1 MTAAPT
7 ATTAAPAPPTAT
19 ATVIRAAATAATATA
34 AATATTATA
43 ATAVVVARRVVRAM
57 PTAAVVVSRLG
68 LTRGGPAQRHKAHAS
83 SHERGQAH
91 HGLSPGQFARGCV
104 IHQTPAC
111 P

>member
-7 ATTAAPAPPTAT
+7 ATTAATAPAPPTAT
-19 ATVIRAAATAATATA
+19 ATVIRAAATAAT
-34 AATATTATA
+34 

-68 LTRGGPAQRHKAHAS
+68 LTRGGPAQRHEAHAS

>member
-19 ATVIRAAATAATATA
+19 ATVIRAAATAAT
-34 AATATTATA
+34 

>member
-19 ATVIRAAATAATATA
+19 TTVIRAAATTTA
-34 AATATTATA
+34 AAT
-43 ATAVVVARRVVRAM
+43 VVVARRVVRAM

-68 LTRGGPAQRHKAHAS
+68 LTRGGPAQRHEAHAS